1 MRFEALDY
9 VYYAEVIGKHI
20 KLRMKD
26 VSVSRAEMKFVIE
39 GEPFVGHFID
49 TGSPHVVVLR
59 DHVDSLAV
67 SAIGRCIR
75 NEARLLPEGANVD
88 FVQAI
93 GKNKIK
99 IRTYERGVETE
110 TLACGTGAV
119 ASAIMAAVR
128 LDLTPPIAVQV
139 QSGEELLVHIKISD
153 EAITDVFLQG
163 SAYILF
169 DASLVYDDISCKIT
183 PVEPSLRVAQ
193 SVPDK

>member
-1 MRFEALDY
+1 MFCRYDPRKRDASCSRRLVFGIVDRFHFFHLALG
-9 VYYAEVIGKHI
+9 VI
-20 KLRMKD
+20 
-26 VSVSRAEMKFVIE
+26 
-39 GEPFVGHFID
+39 
-49 TGSPHVVVLR
+49 R
-59 DHVDSLAV
+59 DDDLERIQHSHDAGRSLIQIFAQ
-67 SAIGRCIR
+67 AML
-75 NEARLLPEGANVD
+75 ELFD

-128 LDLTPPIAVQV
+128 LDLTPPITVQV

-169 DASLVYDDISCKIT
+169 DGSLMYDDVSCKIS
-183 PVEPSLRVAQ
+183 PVEPSPRAAQ